1 MINSSFIFLD
11 KIGKQLEKRIW
22 QQGIKDWN
30 TFIKT
35 KKIIGISEKRKS
47 YYDRKLIEARKALYN
62 NDSKFFNLLQS
73 ETWRLYEH
81 FKDQAIFIDIE
92 TTGVNKYDDITLIGL
107 YDGIET
113 KTMFNIDQHKLRE
126 FLSNYKLIVTFN
138 GATFDLPYISKRY
151 PKLLPDIPN
160 FDLRTACQ
168 RVNLTGGLKQIEKQL
183 DIKRDN
189 KIVEKMHG
197 GDPLRLLKMYKAT
210 GDEHYINLLIEYNEE
225 DIINLKPI
233 ADYVTKKLK
242 HLNTISLSKN

>member
-11 KIGKQLEKRIW
+11 KIGKQLERKIW

-35 KKIIGISEKRKS
+35 KKVIGISKKRKS
-47 YYDRKLIEARKALYN
+47 YYDRKLIEARKAIYN
-62 NDSKFFNLLQS
+62 NNSKFFNLPQS

-81 FKDQAIFIDIE
+81 FKDQTIFLDIE
-92 TTGVNKYDDITLIGL
+92 VSGVSKYDDITLIGL

-113 KTMFNIDQHKLRE
+113 KTTFNINH
-126 FLSNYKLIVTFN
+126 KLIVTFN

-160 FDLRTACQ
+160 FDLRTACT

-183 DIKRDN
+183 GIKRTN
-189 KIVEKMHG
+189 KIVEKMYG

-210 GDEHYINLLIEYNEE
+210 GDDHYINLLIEYNEE

-242 HLNTISLSKN
+242 HLNTTSLSKN